1 MGSIVS
7 FMPRPTPPKRAE
19 RVAGSVAEIVIFPGV
34 RYERQPEQEGAI
46 PFQLVQPAAQMP
58 LR

>member
-7 FMPRPTPPKRAE
+7 FMPRPTPMKRADPFD
-19 RVAGSVAEIVIFPGV
+19 GSAAVVIFPGV
-34 RYERQPEQEGAI
+34 RYERQPEPAELAQ
-46 PFQLVQPAAQMP
+46 FQPPQALAQTP

>member
-7 FMPRPTPPKRAE
+7 FMPRPTPAKRADPVE
-19 RVAGSVAEIVIFPGV
+19 GGAAVVIFPGV
-34 RYERQPEQEGAI
+34 RYERQPEADLT
-46 PFQLVQPAAQMP
+46 PFQPAQAAAAQIP